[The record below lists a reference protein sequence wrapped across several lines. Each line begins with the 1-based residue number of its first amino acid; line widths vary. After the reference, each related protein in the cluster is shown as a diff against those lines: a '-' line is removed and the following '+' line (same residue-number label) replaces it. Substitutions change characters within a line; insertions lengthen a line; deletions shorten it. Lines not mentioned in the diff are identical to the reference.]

1 MLERQLSGEL
11 PLPGKT
17 NLDWYLFHKVV
28 DDFRGQ
34 PMLEVGVGR
43 GGSAYTMA
51 YSTPILDVIDDWKQT
66 WQKESVEKILPANFI
81 DAKSSQAEVDKDYK
95 FIHLDAN
102 KSFKGTLDDLTKYS
116 KHCTGVIC
124 VDDYLQSMWP
134 EVTRAVD
141 VFVDKTEWNRILIGN
156 HQVFLSYNRTPAVRD
171 IAVDFPVAMVNEEIF
186 LTYGKLPDDELFQQF
201 MNVDNDKLYTWH
213 KAAYVSQP

>member
-1 MLERQLSGEL
+1 MIDRQLSGEL

-43 GGSAYTMA
+43 GGSALTMA
-51 YSTPILDVIDDWKQT
+51 HSTTELDVIDSWHQT
-66 WQKESVEKILPANFI
+66 WKKDSVVDILPANFI
-81 DAKSSQAEVDKDYK
+81 DSKSSQVEISKDYK

-102 KSFKGTLDDLTKYS
+102 KSFRGTLDDLIKYS
-116 KHCTGVIC
+116 KHCSGVIC

-141 VFVDKTEWNRILIGN
+141 VFVDKTDWNRILIGN
-156 HQVFLSYNRTPAVRD
+156 HQVFLSHKRTPAVRD
-171 IAVDFPVAMVNEEIF
+171 IAMNFPVSMVNEEIF
-186 LTYGKLPDDELFQQF
+186 LAYGKLPDDKLFQQF
-201 MNVDNDKLYTWH
+201 MSVDNDKLYTWH
-213 KAAYVSQP
+213 KAAYVSST

>member
-51 YSTPILDVIDDWKQT
+51 YSTPILDVIDYWKQT
-66 WQKESVEKILPANFI
+66 WKKESVEKILPANFI
-81 DAKSSQAEVDKDYK
+81 NTNSSQAEVDKDYK

-156 HQVFLSYNRTPAVRD
+156 HQVFLSHNRTPAVRD

-186 LTYGKLPDDELFQQF
+186 LTYGKLPDDKLFQQF

>member
-66 WQKESVEKILPANFI
+66 WKKEDVEKILPANFN
-81 DAKSSQAEVDKDYK
+81 DANSSQAEVDKDYK

-102 KSFKGTLDDLTKYS
+102 
-116 KHCTGVIC
+116 
-124 VDDYLQSMWP
+124 
-134 EVTRAVD
+134 
-141 VFVDKTEWNRILIGN
+141 
-156 HQVFLSYNRTPAVRD
+156 
-171 IAVDFPVAMVNEEIF
+171 
-186 LTYGKLPDDELFQQF
+186 
-201 MNVDNDKLYTWH
+201 
-213 KAAYVSQP
+213 